1 MKKLISLIILL
12 AVSTTTF
19 ANDLTKN
26 FITGTPNITSM
37 SQLAF
42 GPQGIL
48 FVGDSKSATLF
59 AVALDDNIPLK
70 EEKRVQVKDLE
81 GKIAQMLGAKK
92 ADILIHDVAVHPV
105 SKNIYLAV
113 SRGRTKGDS
122 FWKLPNDL
130 DDATILLRLK
140 NGKDFEEVPLKNIK
154 YSKIAIPNP
163 INHQKKNW
171 RGKFRPDVITD
182 IAYANGQVYI
192 SGLSNEAFASTFRKI
207 PFPFSNK
214 VSSSS
219 IEIFH
224 AAHGKY
230 ETKSPIRAFLP
241 YKLNGKAHI
250 LAAYLCTPLVTI
262 PEDKLQH
269 GKHIKGRTIAELG
282 MGNMPLDMIVYK
294 KDGKDYI
301 LMANTTRNA
310 MIFSVDDIANTKVDL
325 KKKTK
330 VAFSSEGVKYI
341 SFPALLQQLAT
352 YSKQQVLMVMRLPNG
367 TLTMGTQ
374 SVKWL

>member
-1 MKKLISLIILL
+1 MKKLINLVVLLVLSL
-12 AVSTTTF
+12 TTF
-19 ANDLTKN
+19 ANDLTEN
-26 FITGTPNITSM
+26 FVTGTPKITSM

-48 FVGDSKSATLF
+48 FIGDSKSATLF
-59 AVALDDNIPLK
+59 AVALKDNTPLK
-70 EEKRVQVKDLE
+70 KEKRIQIKDLE
-81 GKIAQMLGAKK
+81 GKIADMLGAKK

-105 SKNIYLAV
+105 SKNIYIAV
-113 SRGRTKGDS
+113 SRGRAKGDS

-130 DDATILLRLK
+130 DDATILIRIK
-140 NGKDFEEVPLKNIK
+140 NGKDFEEVPLTNIK

-163 INHQKKNW
+163 IDNKKKNW

-182 IAYANGQVYI
+182 IAYANGQVYV
-192 SGLSNEAFASTFRKI
+192 SGLSNEEFASTFRKI

-219 IEIFH
+219 IEVFH

-241 YKLNGKAHI
+241 YKLNGKPHI

-269 GKHIKGRTIAELG
+269 GKHVKGRTIAELG
-282 MGNMPLDMIVYK
+282 AGNMPLDMVVYK
-294 KDGKDYI
+294 KNGKDYI

-310 MIFSVDDIANTKVDL
+310 MIFSIDDIANTKADL

-330 VAFSSEGVKYI
+330 VAFSAEGVKYI
-341 SFPALLQQLAT
+341 SFPTLLQQLAHLQPQANT
-352 YSKQQVLMVMRLPNG
+352 DGDEVAQRHAYYEYSVG
-367 TLTMGTQ
+367 
-374 SVKWL
+374 